1 MTVVIIGLRPTI
13 ETAKLHEF
21 SKKKTLIEKKK
32 KNEFSEKHTGMLQ
45 ILK

>member
-21 SKKKTLIEKKK
+21 S
-32 KNEFSEKHTGMLQ
+32 EKHTGMLQ